1 MRAYQSSQT
10 PEKVNKLGEKRSDTP
25 DILVAEEFAM
35 TRINYISTVP
45 RVIPFPEQLL
55 QRANSCNGLA
65 GDIFFLL
72 KIPVRLPVPLAS
84 LSNQSGYRSL

>member
-35 TRINYISTVP
+35 TRIN
-45 RVIPFPEQLL
+45 
-55 QRANSCNGLA
+55 
-65 GDIFFLL
+65 
-72 KIPVRLPVPLAS
+72 
-84 LSNQSGYRSL
+84 